1 MAKSRAAAPKAPDRR
16 RLAAAALKVPTN
28 LGATAAGRYSAFAR
42 EGRSDASAE
51 RLARY
56 HSEQAGKHV
65 GAVTLR
71 VAAMPAFFFAIWPVF
86 QPAPLFC
93 FLPFACRDMEPLC
106 RAWSSALRALH
117 SDSVAVVCAFN
128 AKGTLSGWWAVCL
141 STSGAAAQ
149 PESLCG
155 ASGLRATCDV
165 PGFFRNVT
173 LLNMVETKPTSS
185 IETRLGRFTLLS
197 VVQVSYRLLHK

>member
-93 FLPFACRDMEPLC
+93 FLPFACRDMEPLP
-106 RAWSSALRALH
+106 RL
-117 SDSVAVVCAFN
+117 VF
-128 AKGTLSGWWAVCL
+128 GITLG
-141 STSGAAAQ
+141 
-149 PESLCG
+149 
-155 ASGLRATCDV
+155 
-165 PGFFRNVT
+165 
-173 LLNMVETKPTSS
+173 
-185 IETRLGRFTLLS
+185 
-197 VVQVSYRLLHK
+197 